1 MFLPQLHSLPTS
13 PPPFSLPKSTPTLT
27 STAKTRPHLLSASQI
42 LAAHLSPTLT
52 STQSQLN
59 AKLQTTQSQNAT
71 LYQTILE
78 QRAEI
83 ECLMEGLEGCVRDLE
98 EADGKLA
105 GEVGGLNSVVRE
117 VREVEMGGV

>member
-1 MFLPQLHSLPTS
+1 MSLLS
-13 PPPFSLPKSTPTLT
+13 PPVTRIGQSTPTNT
-27 STAKTRPHLLSASQI
+27 HHKRPHLLPPSAI
-42 LAAHLSPTLT
+42 LAAHLSPTLA

-71 LYQTILE
+71 LYQTILA

-83 ECLMEGLEGCVRDLE
+83 ERLMEGLEGCVRDLE
-98 EADGKLA
+98 SADGKLGGEA
-105 GEVGGLNSVVRE
+105 GSVISVVRE